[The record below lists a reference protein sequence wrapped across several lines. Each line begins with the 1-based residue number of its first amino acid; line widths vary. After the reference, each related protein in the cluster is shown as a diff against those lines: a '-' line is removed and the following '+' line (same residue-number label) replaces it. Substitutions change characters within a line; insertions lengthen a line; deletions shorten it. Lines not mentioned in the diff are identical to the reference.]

1 MTDMMGM
8 MKKYIGSVRYPMSP
22 AFDAKLLENFGP
34 GMKVPYIFTSIEDEI
49 GAYERS
55 AWIGTVLMNSPV
67 YDVIG
72 PDAAKFLSS
81 VCINDFTKQKFDSIR
96 HAVICNEKGQ
106 ILDDGVVFRLA
117 DDHFRTYWL
126 NPPLDYLVQTT
137 DMDVKGV
144 DMSGKEY
151 FIQIDGVKSLE
162 ILEDAFQQDLHDIPF
177 AKTRMLKVGGKD
189 VRILRLGMSGTLA
202 YEIHGPSKDF
212 REIYGKVWESG
223 QKFDARRMS
232 FTTYSLYNH
241 TEGGFPN
248 INMHYAMP

>member
-81 VCINDFTKQKFDSIR
+81 VCINDFTKQ
-96 HAVICNEKGQ
+96 
-106 ILDDGVVFRLA
+106 
-117 DDHFRTYWL
+117 
-126 NPPLDYLVQTT
+126 
-137 DMDVKGV
+137 
-144 DMSGKEY
+144 
-151 FIQIDGVKSLE
+151 
-162 ILEDAFQQDLHDIPF
+162 
-177 AKTRMLKVGGKD
+177 
-189 VRILRLGMSGTLA
+189 
-202 YEIHGPSKDF
+202 
-212 REIYGKVWESG
+212 
-223 QKFDARRMS
+223 
-232 FTTYSLYNH
+232 
-241 TEGGFPN
+241 
-248 INMHYAMP
+248 

>member
-1 MTDMMGM
+1 
-8 MKKYIGSVRYPMSP
+8 
-22 AFDAKLLENFGP
+22 
-34 GMKVPYIFTSIEDEI
+34 
-49 GAYERS
+49 
-55 AWIGTVLMNSPV
+55 
-67 YDVIG
+67 
-72 PDAAKFLSS
+72 
-81 VCINDFTKQKFDSIR
+81 
-96 HAVICNEKGQ
+96 
-106 ILDDGVVFRLA
+106 
-117 DDHFRTYWL
+117 
-126 NPPLDYLVQTT
+126 
-137 DMDVKGV
+137 MDVKGV